1 MPSTSPAAWST
12 WPEPSH
18 RIRPDLDHG
27 HLPRRAGITPGD
39 RPGDRQP
46 TMRRCYPAPGLRLG
60 RRAHF
65 HRASPHYSPFGLT
78 SLTREYGRHVRLEGL
93 SRLIGLAW
101 LAVGGPVL
109 LAPEQ
114 STGEYRRMGSL
125 NMQPRRIQ
133 RAATVGIATVAM
145 ASFVAACSSSGG
157 SGSSSSGSSG
167 SSSALSGTLN
177 ASGSTFQ
184 LTFQQ
189 AAIQAFKSV
198 QSGMTVNYG
207 GGGSGKGR
215 TDLASGTVQFAGS
228 DSPIPSDE
236 VSNFKGKPPVLYFPV
251 IIGPITVSYNLAS
264 VSKPLQLTPTV
275 IANIFQ
281 GKITKWNDPAIA
293 SLNSGV
299 KLPSTAITIAR
310 RSDSSGTTANFSL
323 FLMDSTKAWK
333 LGSSSTIN
341 WPSSSRG
348 GDGNGG
354 VAQIVKS
361 TPGAIG
367 YVDYAD
373 AKASGLHYA
382 SVQNAAG
389 KYIAPSTTAASAAA
403 AGAKVAS
410 NLTFAAVWSGDATA
424 YPITYQSWDLVFA
437 KQKTANDAK
446 MLKAYIGYLLG
457 PGQQLLPS
465 LSYAPLPASID
476 SMAKAQLSKITS

>member
-1 MPSTSPAAWST
+1 MLRLAT
-12 WPEPSH
+12 
-18 RIRPDLDHG
+18 
-27 HLPRRAGITPGD
+27 
-39 RPGDRQP
+39 
-46 TMRRCYPAPGLRLG
+46 PAPGWRG
-60 RRAHF
+60 HF
-65 HRASPHYSPFGLT
+65 HLTSPYYSPPGLT
-78 SLTREYGRHVRLEGL
+78 SLTRGYGRRVRLAEL
-93 SRLIGLAW
+93 SRLIGLAS
-101 LAVGGPVL
+101 LAVGGSVL
-109 LAPEQ
+109 PAPEE

-125 NMQPRRIQ
+125 NMQRRRIQ
-133 RAATVGIATVAM
+133 RVTTVGLAAAM
-145 ASFVAACSSSGG
+145 ATFVAACGSSGG
-157 SGSSSSGSSG
+157 GGSSSGSSSSSSA
-167 SSSALSGTLN
+167 ALSGTLN

-189 AAIQAFKSV
+189 AAIQAFKAV

-236 VSNFKGKPPVLYFPV
+236 ASNFKGKPTVLYFPV
-251 IIGPITVSYNLAS
+251 IIGPITVSYNLTG
-264 VSKPLQLTPTV
+264 VSKLQLTPTV

-293 SLNSGV
+293 SINPGA

-373 AKASGLHYA
+373 AKASGLSYA
-382 SVQNAAG
+382 SVQNKAG
-389 KYIAPSTTAASAAA
+389 KYIVPSTTAASAAA
-403 AGAKVAS
+403 AGATVAS

-437 KQKTANDAK
+437 KQPNANDVK
-446 MLKAYIGYLLG
+446 MLKAYLGYLLG
-457 PGQQLLPS
+457 AGQQLLPS
-465 LSYAPLPASID
+465 LSYAPLPSSID
-476 SMAKAQLSKITS
+476 SQAKAQLSKITS